1 VRLHVARTRRAG
13 FSLLELLIGLAIFGL
28 VLGNIVMLQNAS
40 NDAYESGVFGSALDD
55 QVDSTMDR
63 IQQAIMSTSVDRLD
77 EVLTAPSF
85 VSSIEYEIVTDVVDG
100 EPIVGVP
107 ERIEFVTATGQIVW
121 TRNPDAPDEMMLIW
135 NKFVPE
141 LLEGETVNG
150 VDDNDNGIA
159 DEEGLAFNR
168 DASQIQFRL
177 TMSRTDSQGVVYT
190 RTRSRRATCRN

>member
-1 VRLHVARTRRAG
+1 MRLHVARTRRAG

-168 DASQIQFRL
+168 DQEQILVRL
-177 TMSRTDSQGVVYT
+177 TLQREDSKKVVYV
-190 RTRSRRATCRN
+190 RSRSRRVTCRN